1 MLNLTYFCL
10 QAGRHH
16 PNHPMNDEPTFIR
29 ASWPSHSTL
38 YQSNPRTA
46 IPLNLK
52 SNNALLQCQSRQQHL
67 LSHRLEHPRCI
78 LQNHAWPLSRR
89 RSREPPHA
97 RDQIR
102 HERLARIAAEWMG
115 ATHCTSIQKYP
126 DGMFNKAFLMSMDN
140 GREVVAKVPNPN
152 SGIPRLTTASE
163 VATMNFVYPTTSINA
178 GSS

>member
-1 MLNLTYFCL
+1 MNRPSSAPL
-10 QAGRHH
+10 GRHIQH
-16 PNHPMNDEPTFIR
+16 YIKATLEQPYRSISKAT
-29 ASWPSHSTL
+29 TL
-38 YQSNPRTA
+38 YYNASPASSTSSHTGRQSP
-46 IPLNLK
+46 
-52 SNNALLQCQSRQQHL
+52 QHISTHTDHHL
-67 LSHRLEHPRCI
+67 TRLEHPRCI

-152 SGIPRLTTASE
+152 SGIPHLTTARE